1 LNQTAA
7 DRIERNGKDDRN
19 VRYCLPEDGN
29 GGAIRDD
36 DVNLAPLE
44 FSGNFTDAIG
54 SSRGPAILDRCSIS
68 LDPAEFP
75 QMRDESGRP
84 RTPYGRI
91 RAQYSD
97 EPLIPWVLAANGH
110 APTRPQTILM
120 NSRRSMASLHSE
132 DHFPAFKTISDC
144 GFDAMPL
151 VTSPPMSE
159 MRQMRTKSNVRAS
172 SISGRTFSNAARCR
186 KKP

>member
-1 LNQTAA
+1 MKLGNSLAQEFKALANKIRLLDRNSGNVAGRMRQTLNQTAA

-19 VRYCLPEDGN
+19 ARYCLPEDGN
-29 GGAIRDD
+29 GAAIRDD

-44 FSGNFTDAIG
+44 FCGDFTDAIG

-84 RTPYGRI
+84 RTPYSRI

-97 EPLIPWVLAANGH
+97 EPLIPWLLRVGDQWPCANE
-110 APTRPQTILM
+110 ATNDFDEFPP
-120 NSRRSMASLHSE
+120 LHG
-132 DHFPAFKTISDC
+132 FP
-144 GFDAMPL
+144 P
-151 VTSPPMSE
+151 
-159 MRQMRTKSNVRAS
+159 
-172 SISGRTFSNAARCR
+172 
-186 KKP
+186 